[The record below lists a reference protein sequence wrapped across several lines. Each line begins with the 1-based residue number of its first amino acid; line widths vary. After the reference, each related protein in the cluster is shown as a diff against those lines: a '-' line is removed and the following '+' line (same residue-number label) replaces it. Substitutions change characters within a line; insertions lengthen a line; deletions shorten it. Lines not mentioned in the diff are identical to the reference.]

1 MATLKDV
8 ARLSGV
14 TVTTISRM
22 LNNRVNVS
30 EKTRARI
37 LAAMEELDY
46 HPNELAQSLIR
57 QKSSFRSWRNLDL
70 VICPFVWRKPSI
82 RFLMIPRF
90 WEDLN
95 AFA

>member
-22 LNNRVNVS
+22 LNNRANVS
-30 EKTRARI
+30 EKTKAKI

-46 HPNELAQSLIR
+46 HPNERPSLLSNKKAALLA
-57 QKSSFRSWRNLDL
+57 
-70 VICPFVWRKPSI
+70 
-82 RFLMIPRF
+82 
-90 WEDLN
+90 
-95 AFA
+95 